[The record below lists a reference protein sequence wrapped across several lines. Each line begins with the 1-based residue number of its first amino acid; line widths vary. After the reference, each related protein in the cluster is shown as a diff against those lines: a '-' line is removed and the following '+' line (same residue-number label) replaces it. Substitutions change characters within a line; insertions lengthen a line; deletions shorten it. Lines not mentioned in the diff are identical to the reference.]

1 MELSDGGIIIENN
14 NWLYLYFRNK
24 ELKKTISNGIFR

>member
-1 MELSDGGIIIENN
+1 MELSDDDIIIENN

-24 ELKKTISNGIFR
+24 ELKNNIKWHI